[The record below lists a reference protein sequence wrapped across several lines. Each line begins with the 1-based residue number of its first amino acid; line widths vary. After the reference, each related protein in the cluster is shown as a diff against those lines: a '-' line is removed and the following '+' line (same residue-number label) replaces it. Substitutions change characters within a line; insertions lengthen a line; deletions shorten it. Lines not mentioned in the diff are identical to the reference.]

1 MAVMAGGS
9 APINLGN
16 LSEDQIAYIPFN
28 TYNVSGASVTVTN
41 LANTD
46 VHIHKDDGLTQRN
59 NAAGVTVSIDHD
71 GITGNHMI
79 TVDTSDDTVAGFW
92 KVGHDYFLRVEGTT
106 VDGQTINMFLAMWS
120 CQNRYLRPK
129 KILGGVQRP

>member
-9 APINLGN
+9 GPINLGD
-16 LSEDQIAYIPFN
+16 LYEDQMAYAPFN
-28 TYNVSGASVTVTN
+28 TYDVSGASITVTN

-46 VHIHKDDGLTQRN
+46 VHIHKDNGLTQRN
-59 NAAGVTVSIDHD
+59 NAAGVTVSIDFD

-79 TVDTSDDTVAGFW
+79 TIDTSDDTVAGFW
-92 KVGHDYFLRVEGTT
+92 LPGHDYFVRVEGTT
-106 VDGQTINMFLAMWS
+106 VDGQTINMFIAMFS
-120 CQNRYLRPK
+120 IQNRYLRPK

>member
-1 MAVMAGGS
+1 MAVFACGGG
-9 APINLGN
+9 AINLGN

-28 TYNVSGASVTVTN
+28 TYGAAGNSVTVTN

-46 VHIHKDDGLTQRN
+46 VHIHKDNGLTQRN
-59 NAAGVTVSIDHD
+59 NAAGVTVSIDFD

-79 TVDTSDDTVAGFW
+79 VIDTSENTVAGFW
-92 KVGHDYFLRVEGTT
+92 TVGHDYFVRVEGIT
-106 VDGQTINMFLAMWS
+106 VDGQTINMFLAMFS
-120 CQNRYLRPK
+120 IQNRYLRPK

>member
-28 TYNVSGASVTVTN
+28 TYAVAGNSCTVTN

-46 VHIHKDDGLTQRN
+46 VHIHRDDGLTQRN
-59 NAAGVTVSIDHD
+59 NAAGVTVSIDFD

-79 TVDTSDDTVAGFW
+79 KVDTGENTVAGFW
-92 KVGHDYFLRVEGTT
+92 LVGHDYFLRVEGTT

-120 CQNRYLRPK
+120 IQNRYLRPK

>member
-1 MAVMAGGS
+1 MAITTGGGG
-9 APINLGN
+9 PINLGD

-28 TYNVSGASVTVTN
+28 TYGSAGNSVTITD

-46 VHIHKDDGLTQRN
+46 VHIHKDNGLTQRN
-59 NAAGVTVSIDHD
+59 NAAGVTVSIDFD

-79 TVDTSDDTVAGFW
+79 VIDTSDNTVAGFW
-92 KVGHDYFLRVEGTT
+92 LPGHDYFVRIEGVT
-106 VDGQTINMFLAMWS
+106 VDAQTINMFLAMFS
-120 CQNRYLRPK
+120 IQNRYLRPK

>member
-9 APINLGN
+9 GPINLGD
-16 LSEDQIAYIPFN
+16 LYEDQMAYIPFN
-28 TYNVSGASVTVTN
+28 TYGVAGNSVTVTN

-59 NAAGVTVSIDHD
+59 NAAGVTVSIDFD

-92 KVGHDYFLRVEGTT
+92 LPGHDYFLRVEGTT